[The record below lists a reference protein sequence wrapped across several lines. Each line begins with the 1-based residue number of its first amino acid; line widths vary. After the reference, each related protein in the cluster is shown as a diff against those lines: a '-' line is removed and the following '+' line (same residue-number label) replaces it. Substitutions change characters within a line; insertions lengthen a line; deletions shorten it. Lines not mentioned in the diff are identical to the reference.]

1 MKTMLS
7 SQHPAR
13 RRSRSLAGGATL
25 ALFILFGAACEQ
37 PTVPDYNNPSE
48 SSFIPITARSQEQAL
63 ATGLLDGDRA
73 NIGTQILYAETMG
86 RDLYRLEKG
95 DTRYITDLLGEEV
108 EASDFIG
115 GSVWPYS
122 YISLADVMIE
132 GSASADAAVLND
144 QEKQAA
150 VGYAQTLKAL
160 LYTRAIEMRDSL
172 GIPFGTNLPE
182 GELAPILCK
191 PSVLDGIALM
201 LDSAAVALQAG
212 GPSFPFSL
220 PAGFQGFDT
229 PPTFLT
235 FNRALAAKIDVYRG
249 FESYAG
255 SGAVDQEALDSA
267 LTALGGSFIS
277 DDPADLDVGP
287 EHLFSTATGERSNP
301 LFQDPAGSDY
311 RANPRVVSE
320 AEPGDERVARNTTTG
335 QLKSLSG
342 VGSDVLITTYTS
354 NDSPIPIIT
363 DKELILVR
371 AEAEWGLDDMP
382 DAMNDVNFIRT
393 NDAGLGTLTI
403 TNPDS
408 LLTQILKEKRYSL
421 LFTSPAH
428 WVDSRLFGR
437 LVGEPPAGLGKERG
451 FDPIAALPI
460 PANEAAG
467 RNGETAC
474 TQ

>member
-1 MKTMLS
+1 MKNTIP
-7 SQHPAR
+7 SQYPAR
-13 RRSRSLAGGATL
+13 RGHRKLARGATL
-25 ALFILFGAACEQ
+25 AFFILFGAACEQ
-37 PTVPDYNNPSE
+37 PTVPNYNNPSE
-48 SSFIPITARSQEQAL
+48 SSFIPITARSQAQAL
-63 ATGLLDGDRA
+63 ATGLIDGDRA

-86 RDLYRLEKG
+86 RDMYRLEKG

-122 YISLADVMIE
+122 YISLADVMVE
-132 GSASADAAVLND
+132 GSMGADPAVLND

-150 VGYAQTLKAL
+150 VGFAQTVKAL

-172 GIPFGTNLPE
+172 GIPFRTDQAD
-182 GELAPILCK
+182 GELPPILCK
-191 PSVLDGIALM
+191 ASVLDGIASL
-201 LDSAAVALQAG
+201 LDSAATALQAG
-212 GPSFPFSL
+212 GPTFPFSL
-220 PAGFQGFDT
+220 PGGFDGFDT
-229 PPTFLT
+229 PATFLT
-235 FNRALAAKIDVYRG
+235 FNRALAAKVDVYRG

-255 SGAVDQEALDSA
+255 AGTVDQQALDSA
-267 LTALGGSFIS
+267 LAALEGSFIS
-277 DDPADLDVGP
+277 DDPGALDVGP
-287 EHLFSTATGERSNP
+287 EHLFSTATGERSNS

-320 AEPGDERVARNTTTG
+320 AEPGDERVARNTATG

-342 VGSDVLITTYTS
+342 VGSDVMITTYS
-354 NDSPIPIIT
+354 GNDSPIPIIT
-363 DKELILVR
+363 DRELILLR
-371 AEAEWGLDDMP
+371 AEAQWGLGNMS
-382 DAMNDVNFIRT
+382 DAMSDVNFIRT
-393 NDAGLGTLTI
+393 NDAGLSTLTI

-408 LLTQILKEKRYSL
+408 VLTQILKEKRYSL

-437 LVGEPPAGLGKERG
+437 LVGDPPEGLGQERG

-467 RNGETAC
+467 RNGMTTC
-474 TQ
+474 TP